1 LCIPKSQL
9 SVLLI
14 DLVTDLLSLFLQ
26 FLDVGGSARFIE
38 ITDGF
43 VGYIL
48 CFLEN
53 GSCLLISIAENFVFS
68 LVDFFVFLL

>member
-1 LCIPKSQL
+1 MTKLQEKAWCATVSYTHL
-9 SVLLI
+9 
-14 DLVTDLLSLFLQ
+14 LFLQ
-26 FLDVGGSARFIE
+26 FLDVGGSACFIE

-48 CFLEN
+48 SFLEN

-68 LVDFFVFLL
+68 LVDF